1 MQPTPSPSHWH
12 YSFKH
17 KFSFP
22 PGAIPEA
29 SAAATGAAEAAGA
42 AAGAARF
49 AAGGAIPPHL
59 AQYHY
64 YGNGYPYRRWG
75 RGFGMRR
82 LFWFGLGIGAAT
94 LWIRHKER
102 CRERERYLATGVPGT
117 MSEQERWKWQHGW
130 YRSVPTQAQTSTHP
144 QSQNHIN
151 EAHPI
156 MPIAPLASTTAYPT
170 TTTTTTPNPPEQ
182 DSTRRWGYSY
192 RRARRLEAERE
203 RERERAAAAS
213 AATEVPLPTTTSGL
227 APTDSATSLPT
238 SQAAGAGASGSIGA
252 DEEMR
257 KLREAVEALW
267 AEKKRG
273 VVEAQEK
280 ANEQAKEFARE
291 KLDRLSHA
299 LEALRDSLGQ
309 NQPKQPPQEKKLV

>member
-1 MQPTPSPSHWH
+1 VALTL
-12 YSFKH
+12 
-17 KFSFP
+17 P
-22 PGAIPEA
+22 P
-29 SAAATGAAEAAGA
+29 
-42 AAGAARF
+42 
-49 AAGGAIPPHL
+49 
-59 AQYHY
+59 Q
-64 YGNGYPYRRWG
+64 
-75 RGFGMRR
+75 
-82 LFWFGLGIGAAT
+82 FGLGIGAAT

-102 CRERERYLATGVPGT
+102 CRERERYLTTGVPGT

-156 MPIAPLASTTAYPT
+156 VVDPRNFATPTPANPNPNSQPIAPLASTTAYPT

-238 SQAAGAGASGSIGA
+238 SQAAGASASGSIGA

-280 ANEQAKEFARE
+280 ANEQVCSPLGPLHENPRDFTSPRLRGVPDADTVCLGERVCSREARSTE
-291 KLDRLSHA
+291 PCARGA
-299 LEALRDSLGQ
+299 
-309 NQPKQPPQEKKLV
+309 P